1 MNRNPVANSN
11 TLTAQHPRINKMKK
25 KETVFYI
32 SYLKHTIH
40 FEKFQFNSKQRCYQ
54 QNDREK
60 KIRKE

>member
-1 MNRNPVANSN
+1 
-11 TLTAQHPRINKMKK
+11 MKK

-60 KIRKE
+60 KNKERVKPILLFEVFHQKLTE